1 MNRVAYV
8 LTATVLLA
16 ACSRQTAVT
25 SASATSEVPAK
36 KAAHNSV
43 TLSIQAQ
50 QESGVITAPVR
61 EQALPEVIRST
72 ARLTN
77 NENET
82 WRVGAVAEG
91 RIVRILANQG
101 DVVKKNQ
108 LLAQMHSHDI
118 HEARAEYKKAKA
130 DLARDKGV
138 VEYARNQRDRAKRL
152 YDLKAGSLAILEQK
166 ETELRNAE
174 TDVRNAEVEIE
185 RTVRHLVEVLHV
197 PVEESDVPPPLP
209 DGEDNDL
216 IPVKAPAGGVIL
228 SRNVTPGTVV
238 NPASDMFLI
247 SDLTSLWA
255 IAEVSEEYLGKLRLG
270 MPVKA
275 FVQAYPNEPFLGRIG
290 KLGEVLNASTR
301 TIQVRVEL
309 PNSRGRLKPEMYAT
323 TEIQIGSGMPGLVIP
338 SEAVQDVRGQNVV
351 FVKTEPGRFEVRP
364 VRAGRT
370 LDNSFE
376 ILSGVTAG
384 EEIAVQS
391 AFILKSEF
399 LKASMASE

>member
-1 MNRVAYV
+1 M
-8 LTATVLLA
+8 
-16 ACSRQTAVT
+16 
-25 SASATSEVPAK
+25 
-36 KAAHNSV
+36 
-43 TLSIQAQ
+43 
-50 QESGVITAPVR
+50 TAP
-61 EQALPEVIRST
+61 
-72 ARLTN
+72 
-77 NENET
+77 
-82 WRVGAVAEG
+82 
-91 RIVRILANQG
+91 
-101 DVVKKNQ
+101 
-108 LLAQMHSHDI
+108 
-118 HEARAEYKKAKA
+118 
-130 DLARDKGV
+130 
-138 VEYARNQRDRAKRL
+138 RL

-197 PVEESDVPPPLP
+197 PVEESDVPPPSP

-216 IPVKAPAGGVIL
+216 IPVKAPAGGVVL

-270 MPVKA
+270 MPAKV

-290 KLGEVLNASTR
+290 KLGEVLNPSTR

-309 PNSRGRLKPEMYAT
+309 SNSRGRLKPEMYAT
-323 TEIQIGSGMPGLVIP
+323 TEIQIGSGTPGLVIP
-338 SEAVQDVRGQNVV
+338 SEAVQEVRSQSVV
-351 FVKTEPGRFEVRP
+351 FVKTAADRFEVRP

-376 ILSGVTAG
+376 ILSGLTAG

-399 LKASMASE
+399 LKASLASE

>member
-1 MNRVAYV
+1 MSRMTYV
-8 LTATVLLA
+8 FAAAALLA
-16 ACSRQTAVT
+16 ACSRHTDVP
-25 SASATSEVPAK
+25 SVSVTSEVPAGK
-36 KAAHNSV
+36 SAPTSV
-43 TLSIQAQ
+43 TLSVQAQ
-50 QESGVITAPVR
+50 QESGVTTAPVR
-61 EQALPEVIRST
+61 EQALPEVVRST

-77 NENET
+77 NENDT
-82 WRVGAVAEG
+82 WRVGAVSEG
-91 RIVRILANQG
+91 RIVRIFANQG
-101 DVVKKNQ
+101 DVVNKNQ
-108 LLAQMHSHDI
+108 LLAQMHSHDV

-130 DLARDKGV
+130 NLARDKGV
-138 VEYARNQRDRAKRL
+138 VQYARNQRDRAKRL

-185 RTVRHLVEVLHV
+185 RTVTHLVEVLHV
-197 PVEESDVPPPLP
+197 PVEESDVPPSP

-216 IPVKAPAGGVIL
+216 IPIKAPAGGVVL

-238 NPASDMFLI
+238 NPANDMFLI
-247 SDLTSLWA
+247 SDLNSLWA
-255 IAEVSEEYLGKLRLG
+255 IAEVSEEHLGKLRLG
-270 MPVKA
+270 MPVKV

-290 KLGEVLNASTR
+290 KLGEVLNPSTR

-309 PNSRGRLKPEMYAT
+309 SNSRGRLKPEMYAT

-338 SEAVQDVRGQNVV
+338 SEAVQEVRGQSVV
-351 FVKTEPGRFEVRP
+351 FVKTAADRFEVRP

-376 ILSGVTAG
+376 VLSGLTAG

-399 LKASMASE
+399 LKASLASE